1 MLVGTY
7 VCVWER
13 EGLKTDQSNFL
24 SEPNADNELV
34 EDSLAKF
41 VKVKRLSSVLIFLD
55 FFFCRYVNLWVY

>member
-1 MLVGTY
+1 MFER
-7 VCVWER
+7 ER

-55 FFFCRYVNLWVY
+55 FFFLADKLTYEFIRYE

>member
-1 MLVGTY
+1 MF
-7 VCVWER
+7 ER
-13 EGLKTDQSNFL
+13 ERGGLKTDQSNFL

-55 FFFCRYVNLWVY
+55 FFFCRYVNL